1 MRMRIFLMG
10 LAVCHLSGMT
20 ALARQLPVP
29 IPASSAQDPADQR
42 LGEIRGRVFAADA
55 EYPLAKATLSL
66 RSTGA
71 PPQDRPR
78 TVRTDGRGEYAFED
92 LEAGKYVLRARRSGY
107 IPKNYGQKTSHSFR
121 REGVGTSLSVGSGQV
136 LDGVDFH
143 LIRAGVVEGRVVDQD
158 NEPLERV
165 RVMLSGNRSLGGER
179 RLLPFGRDETDDRGR
194 FRIFGIP
201 PGSYVLSASPRPF
214 IAQRGDEE
222 RSFPPDLLPWSSQCR
237 GGGHR
242 PDGGGGGSG
251 RFPYHPDRGFQLQ
264 RQWPGAHAGGQAGS
278 LGVDHVHEG
287 IRQGRH
293 VHDGAEHEH
302 GPAGRIQGLGP
313 SSG

>member
-1 MRMRIFLMG
+1 MADISGFDLFCRKRSRGNPVNPALPQPG
-10 LAVCHLSGMT
+10 GSAAPPPHQPSPGGSASACHLSGMT

-42 LGEIRGRVFAADA
+42 LGEIRGRVFAADG

-143 LIRAGVVEGRVVDQD
+143 VSM
-158 NEPLERV
+158 PV
-165 RVMLSGNRSLGGER
+165 RGEARTR
-179 RLLPFGRDETDDRGR
+179 R
-194 FRIFGIP
+194 
-201 PGSYVLSASPRPF
+201 
-214 IAQRGDEE
+214 
-222 RSFPPDLLPWSSQCR
+222 
-237 GGGHR
+237 
-242 PDGGGGGSG
+242 
-251 RFPYHPDRGFQLQ
+251 
-264 RQWPGAHAGGQAGS
+264 WP
-278 LGVDHVHEG
+278 V
-287 IRQGRH
+287 
-293 VHDGAEHEH
+293 
-302 GPAGRIQGLGP
+302 
-313 SSG
+313 